1 MSFSLHAV
9 IVKKPIELN
18 QAKKKAKHFINDKP
32 LKFRETITSYR
43 FENFPKNDFESKTF
57 KTKKIN
63 DDVSLIFGTHKEG
76 KDELVEGGNIVSDI
90 IDKIGEFLLRNNP
103 ITYGVKSGMARAQRK

>member
-1 MSFSLHAV
+1 MIVSLGAV
-9 IVKKPIELN
+9 SYVNVKNRGILLFHT
-18 QAKKKAKHFINDKP
+18 QI
-32 LKFRETITSYR
+32 
-43 FENFPKNDFESKTF
+43 F

-103 ITYGVKSGMARAQRK
+103 FINKLPSFYLLILIISIFDIEIKCFILARNIFTFIL